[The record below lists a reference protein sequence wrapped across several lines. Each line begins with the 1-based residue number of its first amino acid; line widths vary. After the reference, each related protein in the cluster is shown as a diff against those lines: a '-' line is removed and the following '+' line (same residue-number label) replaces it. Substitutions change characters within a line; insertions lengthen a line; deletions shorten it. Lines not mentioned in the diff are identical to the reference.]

1 MYMSAANKQSKKAKR
16 VQDLIKNI
24 KIKNL
29 NSQHTES
36 GVYVECS

>member
-24 KIKNL
+24 KNKK
-29 NSQHTES
+29 SQFSTNRIR
-36 GVYVECS
+36 CLC